1 MSAYQF
7 PRWTS
12 SLRPVIGFA
21 AVIVPTYL
29 VVLLATGLSAENLNV
44 GYAPEQPIPFSHQL
58 HAGELGMDCRYCHN
72 TVEDGAMAALPQ
84 ASTCMNCHDKI
95 RTDSPKLKPLHDAFP
110 SVKTLKFKL
119 PDIGEGVIVRWIV
132 AEGEEVAKGDP
143 VVMVMGDKAT
153 IEIPAPSSGIVSKHL
168 LAEGEVANVGAVIFE
183 LETPKPAEAIE
194 WVKVHDLP
202 EFAYFNHSAHLSAG
216 VSCVECHGRIDQME
230 VVRQEEPL
238 SMGWCI
244 DCHRD
249 PAPRLRPQ
257 EHITDLGWTTEEDR
271 RLIGEKLMKDNHIDP
286 RTDCS
291 TCHR

>member
-44 GYAPEQPIPFSHQL
+44 GYAPVQPIPFSHQT
-58 HAGELGMDCRYCHN
+58 HAGELGLDCRYCHN
-72 TVEDGAMAALPQ
+72 TVEDGAMAAIPQ
-84 ASTCMNCHDKI
+84 TSTCMNCHDKI
-95 RTDSPKLKPLHDAFP
+95 RTDSPKLQLLRDA
-110 SVKTLKFKL
+110 
-119 PDIGEGVIVRWIV
+119 
-132 AEGEEVAKGDP
+132 AK
-143 VVMVMGDKAT
+143 
-153 IEIPAPSSGIVSKHL
+153 SG
-168 LAEGEVANVGAVIFE
+168 
-183 LETPKPAEAIE
+183 EAIA

-230 VVRQEEPL
+230 VVRQDKPL

-249 PAPRLRPQ
+249 PAPHIRPQ
-257 EHITDLGWTTEEDR
+257 EHITDLGWEPTEDR
-271 RLIGEKLMKDNHIDP
+271 RSIGEQLMKDNHINP